1 MRIRLKRSNPDARMP
16 VRRAGSGALDL
27 FSCFEGEQIDIE
39 PDKCVF
45 IRTGVRITFDEDS
58 TFFPLEESG
67 SFLLAKEMEGLSK
80 EGIWCTIRC
89 SESSKGEIIL
99 ELINTGSRVVCITK
113 QCTTVLYR
121 GDVLYYPY
129 CKPIATLS
137 IGSASSWEGESVG
150 EMFK

>member
-27 FSCFEGEQIDIE
+27 FSCFEGERIDIE

-58 TFFPLEESG
+58 TLFPLEESG
-67 SFLLAKEMEGLSK
+67 YFLLAKEMEELSK
-80 EGIWCTIRC
+80 EGIWCTVSC
-89 SESSKGEIIL
+89 SDRSKGELIL
-99 ELINTGSRVVCITK
+99 KLINTGSRMVCITK
-113 QCTTVLYR
+113 QCTTVSYR

-129 CKPIATLS
+129 CKPIAMLAV
-137 IGSASSWEGESVG
+137 GSASKWEGKSVG
-150 EMFK
+150 